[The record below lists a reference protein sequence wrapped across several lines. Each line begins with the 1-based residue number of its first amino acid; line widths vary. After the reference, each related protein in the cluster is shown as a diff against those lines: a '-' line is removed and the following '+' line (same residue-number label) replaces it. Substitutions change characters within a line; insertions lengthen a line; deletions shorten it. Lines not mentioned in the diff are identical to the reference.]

1 MAEEF
6 ILTKTP
12 VEGQDLGK
20 YVDLDKAF
28 KVSDLEKEQL
38 LEKLKEEEKIA
49 GEFSKPSILEEK
61 YFKEISN
68 LEDQK
73 LQDKLS
79 YVSSLV
85 GEPVVN
91 KGLDD
96 IGLRFDQARSVYFE
110 TRKAKFLDEYPEGEY
125 TRIQVPTPDSD
136 VPEYLE
142 IYKTNKDDKQWGI
155 INPYGRDIGEIG
167 SVLGTL
173 IDEQTAG
180 EALGLLLPFKKASKF
195 FRAVKAGAGSLFGIK
210 TRKAVESL
218 RGYGE
223 EEFKGET
230 FGDIDWAQAF
240 QDSGDYLQALTA
252 SGFQFGTDVVA
263 GKLTGQ
269 RSLSLVPDSPEIIR
283 AAERLGLDPLVFG
296 QLVNWTVLRKAYYQA
311 GGIVGEPKEVLE
323 KQLLELN
330 TKLKEFAG
338 GKRMTEGELLDVI
351 TKLENNM
358 QTDMIFFKNTDV
370 AMREANENLIKT
382 IQDLNKFN
390 ARLNKSLISK
400 AINFS
405 EDSSISLK
413 SLKDKGGIVR
423 NSYVSQKF
431 PGKPEVKKTIDP
443 DSGEEIIEKIPTKK
457 SVGGVPEEVQSLLDD
472 IGKLPMAFNAVESKG
487 KLVGLD
493 ALVKLREKAYKLTL
507 SSDPKINAGGRE
519 IYDQIVK
526 MFDVNQNYFQG
537 SGEFLSM
544 IKALDGQM
552 SNAEKVNKFAFVKQ
566 SLSENFDPDT
576 FAQAFMKPDSNLKMG
591 ALYNIL
597 TSGDTKIGNDAW
609 KSLQKAW
616 LTRTLR
622 GSGDEIIDTLDAWK
636 KAGDEDG
643 LRLIV
648 GDNYQAKIDQ
658 MYKIAKKKKALDTSN
673 LFQEMLDEQGTNAE
687 LVFNVIRKAKKT
699 DVGASAK
706 IDELILQ
713 GGDPFVQSV
722 RGGIIE
728 NILEDASTISK
739 ETLQKSLDIRKLN
752 QKIVELTKNE
762 NLMKFFSPEDIKA
775 LQDFST
781 YTTALAQ
788 TTDVGGMMKA
798 GEVASDVF
806 EPSKYVKLGATLI
819 RHKLLAKALSS
830 PQTRAI
836 FDREGSSILE
846 DPIYNGLD
854 IIFTRLLREA
864 GISPEDVERDTIYE
878 RYESDEFGNPVPN
891 LPRNEKVMSF
901 DQVPVEVPTTAV
913 PGSAVS
919 STQVIA
925 PLPTMNQ
932 QGAPMN
938 VARAQQAFPFD
949 PIFAAGGGSIDKQGI
964 MNTSRGRQMVV

>member
-1 MAEEF
+1 M
-6 ILTKTP
+6 
-12 VEGQDLGK
+12 
-20 YVDLDKAF
+20 
-28 KVSDLEKEQL
+28 
-38 LEKLKEEEKIA
+38 
-49 GEFSKPSILEEK
+49 
-61 YFKEISN
+61 
-68 LEDQK
+68 
-73 LQDKLS
+73 
-79 YVSSLV
+79 
-85 GEPVVN
+85 
-91 KGLDD
+91 
-96 IGLRFDQARSVYFE
+96 
-110 TRKAKFLDEYPEGEY
+110 
-125 TRIQVPTPDSD
+125 
-136 VPEYLE
+136 
-142 IYKTNKDDKQWGI
+142 
-155 INPYGRDIGEIG
+155 
-167 SVLGTL
+167 
-173 IDEQTAG
+173 
-180 EALGLLLPFKKASKF
+180 
-195 FRAVKAGAGSLFGIK
+195 
-210 TRKAVESL
+210 
-218 RGYGE
+218 
-223 EEFKGET
+223 
-230 FGDIDWAQAF
+230 
-240 QDSGDYLQALTA
+240 
-252 SGFQFGTDVVA
+252 
-263 GKLTGQ
+263 
-269 RSLSLVPDSPEIIR
+269 
-283 AAERLGLDPLVFG
+283 
-296 QLVNWTVLRKAYYQA
+296 
-311 GGIVGEPKEVLE
+311 E

-338 GKRMTEGELLDVI
+338 GKKMTEGELLDVI

-370 AMREANENLIKT
+370 AMREANENLVKT

-390 ARLNKSLISK
+390 ARLNKSLTNK
-400 AINFS
+400 AIKFS
-405 EDSSISLK
+405 GDSSISLK

-423 NSYVSQKF
+423 NSYISQKF

-443 DSGEEIIEKIPTKK
+443 DTGEEIIEKIPTKK
-457 SVGGVPEEVQSLLDD
+457 SVGGVPQEVQSLLDD
-472 IGKLPMAFNAVESKG
+472 INKLPMAFNAVESG
-487 KLVGLD
+487 DKLVGLD

-507 SSDPKINAGGRE
+507 SSDPKVNAGGRE

-537 SGEFLSM
+537 GGEFLTT
-544 IKALDGQM
+544 IKALDGQI

-609 KSLQKAW
+609 KSFQKAW

-622 GSGDEIIDTLDAWK
+622 GSGDEIIDTIDAWK

-658 MYKIAKKKKALDTSN
+658 MYKIAKKKKALDENN

-706 IDELILQ
+706 VDELILQ

-775 LQDFST
+775 LEDFST

-798 GEVASDVF
+798 GEVASEVF
-806 EPSKYVKLGATLI
+806 EPSKYVKLATTLI

-836 FDREGSSILE
+836 FDREGSSVLD

-854 IIFTRLLREA
+854 IIFTRLLRES

-891 LPRNEKVMSF
+891 LPRGEKVSSLN
-901 DQVPVEVPTTAV
+901 QVPVEVPTTTV
-913 PGSAVS
+913 PGSEIS
-919 STQVIA
+919 STQVVA
-925 PLPTMNQ
+925 PLPTMG